1 MGDAIALTV
10 LGLAVVGLGTLSVL
24 FWKAL
29 GMIGALLDARAK
41 HKGEAAPLLTD
52 NPFGTGKEEA

>member
-1 MGDAIALTV
+1 MIA
-10 LGLAVVGLGTLSVL
+10 
-24 FWKAL
+24 
-29 GMIGALLDARAK
+29 ALLDARAK